1 MENLFNCW
9 KPLKLKLPKCEN
21 VLDVTMGNQQ
31 GSLIFMHKEEKP
43 STTREKSRRVQAIG
57 TRNGRLPYN
66 RKKI

>member
-1 MENLFNCW
+1 
-9 KPLKLKLPKCEN
+9 
-21 VLDVTMGNQQ
+21 MGNQQ
-31 GSLIFMHKEEKP
+31 GSLIFIHKEEKP